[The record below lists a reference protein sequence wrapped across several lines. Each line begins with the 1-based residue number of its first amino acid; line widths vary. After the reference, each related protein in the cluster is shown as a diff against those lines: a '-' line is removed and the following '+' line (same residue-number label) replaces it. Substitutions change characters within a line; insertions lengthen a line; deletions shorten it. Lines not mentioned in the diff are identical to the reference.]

1 MSSRSTCFSSYCAA
15 PGTSDVGFWRGTI
28 PAAGLDVVGARFC
41 LLLSFLAGFRLFL
54 SLLAGLCR

>member
-1 MSSRSTCFSSYCAA
+1 MNYGRFGNTQWQA
-15 PGTSDVGFWRGTI
+15 VNFWRGTI

-41 LLLSFLAGFRLFL
+41 LLLSFLSGFRLFL